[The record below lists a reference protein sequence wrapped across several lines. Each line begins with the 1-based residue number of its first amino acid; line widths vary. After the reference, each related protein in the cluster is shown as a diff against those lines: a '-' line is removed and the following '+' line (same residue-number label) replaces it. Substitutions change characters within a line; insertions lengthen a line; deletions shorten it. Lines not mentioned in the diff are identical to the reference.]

1 MLFKKKCYL
10 MICSNCRRGKPRTT
24 KPGNSRPTSPP
35 SLKSSENKGA
45 KYDKVHPILNMTT
58 W

>member
-1 MLFKKKCYL
+1 
-10 MICSNCRRGKPRTT
+10 MICSNCRREKPRTT

-35 SLKSSENKGA
+35 TLKSSENKGA
-45 KYDKVHPILNMTT
+45 KYDKVHLILNMTT